1 MDTRTDK
8 LIQQAGKF
16 IQQGKFSHAL
26 EQYLK
31 AHQLNPGETTILNMI
46 GDLYAPSGKGSR
58 SSALVSQVG
67 RRLEESRTLVERQR
81 RLQKNT
87 EAFPRGS
94 GCDECPGRAV

>member
-46 GDLYAPSGKGSR
+46 GDLYVRPGKEAEALLWYTGNALLFPSQARPVGSDQG
-58 SSALVSQVG
+58 SVQCQE
-67 RRLEESRTLVERQR
+67 RLGGLLKYYYR
-81 RLQKNT
+81 
-87 EAFPRGS
+87 EA
-94 GCDECPGRAV
+94 A

>member
-31 AHQLNPGETTILNMI
+31 AHQLNPER
-46 GDLYAPSGKGSR
+46 PR
-58 SSALVSQVG
+58 S
-67 RRLEESRTLVERQR
+67 
-81 RLQKNT
+81 
-87 EAFPRGS
+87 
-94 GCDECPGRAV
+94 